1 MEKMCEHDWKIVS
14 LSEQNQEKVQF
25 RLRSARKNGKRWIY
39 SGYTKSTNI
48 ANDTAGANSLP
59 VDGLCGTL

>member
-14 LSEQNQEKVQF
+14 LSEQNQEKSTVSTAQC
-25 RLRSARKNGKRWIY
+25 KENGKRWIY

>member
-14 LSEQNQEKVQF
+14 LSEQNQEKSTVSPAQCKERDGF
-25 RLRSARKNGKRWIY
+25 TPDIP
-39 SGYTKSTNI
+39 KSTNI